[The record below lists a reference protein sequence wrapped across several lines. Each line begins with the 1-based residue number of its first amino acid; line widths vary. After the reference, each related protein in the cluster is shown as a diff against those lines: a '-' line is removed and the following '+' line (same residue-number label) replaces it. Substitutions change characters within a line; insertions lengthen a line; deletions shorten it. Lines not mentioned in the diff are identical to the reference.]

1 MESLFRYLAPPSS
14 CGYLP
19 DRQWSLEYEMVGAMD
34 AGEYKDVSK
43 RIDRLTKVQAGG

>member
-1 MESLFRYLAPPSS
+1 VARALAI
-14 CGYLP
+14 C
-19 DRQWSLEYEMVGAMD
+19 LELQAD